1 MLPLIILIVS
11 VGLISENNSCK
22 GVGGEYNVVK
32 GCSVETFPAN
42 ERGMGF
48 PKSLMDIED

>member
-22 GVGGEYNVVK
+22 EAEGEYNVIK
-32 GCSVETFPAN
+32 GCSVETFPTN

-48 PKSLMDIED
+48 PKALRDIED